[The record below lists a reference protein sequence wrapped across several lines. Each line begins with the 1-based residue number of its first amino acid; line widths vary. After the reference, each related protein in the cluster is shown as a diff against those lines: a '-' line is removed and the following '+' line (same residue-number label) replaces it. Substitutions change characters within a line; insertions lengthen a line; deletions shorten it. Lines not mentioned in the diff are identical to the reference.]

1 MGEVEVSGV
10 SNSGVME
17 LFGLYNLPR
26 VSRSRIV
33 VPARRRQGPE
43 ERGVCGECTSS
54 GSRGNSSE
62 SGEREEYGGKL
73 IMMMNMP
80 LNATTRDSRSQRGF
94 ILM

>member
-1 MGEVEVSGV
+1 MGDMKVSGV

-26 VSRSRIV
+26 VSRSRMV
-33 VPARRRQGPE
+33 VPARWRKGPE
-43 ERGVCGECTSS
+43 ERGVWGGCTSGSKGDNSS
-54 GSRGNSSE
+54 GSS
-62 SGEREEYGGKL
+62 EREEYGGKL

-80 LNATTRDSRSQRGF
+80 SNATTRDSHSQRGF

>member
-26 VSRSRIV
+26 VSRLRIV
-33 VPARRRQGPE
+33 VPARWRQGPE
-43 ERGVCGECTSS
+43 ERGVCGGCTSS
-54 GSRGNSSE
+54 GSRGNS
-62 SGEREEYGGKL
+62 GEREECGGKL

-80 LNATTRDSRSQRGF
+80 LSATTRDSHSQRGL